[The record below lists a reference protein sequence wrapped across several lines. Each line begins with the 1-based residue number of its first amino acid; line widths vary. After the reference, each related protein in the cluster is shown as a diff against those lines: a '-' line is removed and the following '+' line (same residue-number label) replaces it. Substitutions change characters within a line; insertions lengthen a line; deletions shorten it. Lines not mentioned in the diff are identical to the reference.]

1 MSVRSL
7 RTKERID
14 FRIYNKT
21 GRKVPK
27 GAPEL
32 VPQAYSEMANLV
44 ETESKLVGKIE
55 RFLAANELSQLID
68 ESDIREAISDVRS
81 LNEEYIEIH
90 YTLKTELDADYP
102 GTYPG
107 YDDQLK
113 TMSDYIKSAIGE
125 IKSRREAAS
134 KADLVKIQN
143 KLKAEEKFFQDR
155 IEHEIS
161 SFKETVSLLKT

>member
-55 RFLAANELSQLID
+55 IFSRQRFISID
-68 ESDIREAISDVRS
+68 
-81 LNEEYIEIH
+81 
-90 YTLKTELDADYP
+90 
-102 GTYPG
+102 
-107 YDDQLK
+107 
-113 TMSDYIKSAIGE
+113 
-125 IKSRREAAS
+125 
-134 KADLVKIQN
+134 
-143 KLKAEEKFFQDR
+143 
-155 IEHEIS
+155 
-161 SFKETVSLLKT
+161 